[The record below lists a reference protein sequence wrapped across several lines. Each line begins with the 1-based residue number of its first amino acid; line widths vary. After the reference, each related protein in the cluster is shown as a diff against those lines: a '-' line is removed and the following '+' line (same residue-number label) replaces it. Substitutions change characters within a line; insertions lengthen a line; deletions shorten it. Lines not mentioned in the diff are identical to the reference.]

1 MFRKVQLMF
10 KALQQLGW
18 TELWPYL
25 RYRLQLASGWLRL
38 KTRPISYEKAAV
50 GSGDLS
56 LPLFPPPEINPYRR
70 LLAEDAEPLIWEA
83 DQIVDRQVRLFG
95 GKSYPLQLQPEGLL
109 QHWTRHTASQHHG
122 KDIKLIWEPARFGWA
137 VRLARAYLFSG
148 DHRYPA
154 AFWSFTEEFLRA
166 NPPNIGPNW
175 ASGQEVALRMMT
187 LAFSAGMMLDSPH
200 TTPARLELLK
210 GVTASHADRIAA
222 TLDYARA
229 QNNNHLISEAAGL
242 YTAAALL
249 PDHLRA
255 ERWRETGWRWLH
267 HALQTQIRPDGSY
280 VQHSTNYLRL
290 VLQIALF
297 IKRFAESMEQRFPEE
312 SSQRLAAA
320 AIWLGAL
327 TDQESGGVPNLGGND
342 GAYFLTLTND
352 SFSDFR
358 PVLQA
363 ARQAFL
369 AQVFKTPEEMSLW
382 LAGQADAA
390 LLENA
395 APDVLRLTAVDS
407 WAYLRAARFEHRPA
421 HADQL
426 HLDLWWRGINFAA
439 DPGVAH
445 YNADPPWDNPF
456 DTTAYHNT
464 LTIND
469 LPQMTKAGR
478 FLWLDWAQAEIL
490 DTNRDQHG
498 RLSWAVV
505 QHDGYRRLKI
515 IHRRAVSVQGD
526 LWMVRDQV
534 LPREGSQGSRA
545 PVEVR
550 LHWLLPDLEWEFNKG
565 VLRLTT
571 QFGDVSL
578 RFRCQE
584 GESRYSLVRAGEELL
599 GDDPADPVRGWFS
612 PTYAEKVPALSL
624 AVTVQAAPP
633 LTITTNWD
641 FPG

>member
-1 MFRKVQLMF
+1 MLKKLRLML
-10 KALQQLGW
+10 KTLQQLGW

-25 RYRLQLASGWLRL
+25 RYRMQLASGWLRL
-38 KTRPISYEKAAV
+38 KTRPVSYEKAAE
-50 GSGDLS
+50 GAGDLS
-56 LPLFPPPEINPYRR
+56 FPLFPAPEANAYRR
-70 LLAEDAEPLIWEA
+70 LLASDAKALLAEA
-83 DQIVDRQVRLFG
+83 DQIVDRQARLFG
-95 GKSYPLQLQPEGLL
+95 GKLFPLQLQPEGPL

-122 KDIKLIWEPARFGWA
+122 EDIKLIWEPARFGWA
-137 VRLARAYLFSG
+137 VTLARAYLFSA
-148 DHRYPA
+148 DERYPA
-154 AFWSFTEEFLRA
+154 AFWSFTDEFLQA

-175 ASGQEVALRMMT
+175 ASGQEVALRLMT
-187 LAFSAGMMLDSPH
+187 LAFSAGVMAGSQH
-200 TTPARLELLK
+200 TTPARLDLLR
-210 GVTASHADRIAA
+210 GVIASHADRITA

-249 PDHLRA
+249 PDHSRA
-255 ERWRETGWRWLH
+255 EYWRETGWRWLH
-267 HALQTQIRPDGSY
+267 HALQTQIRSDGSY

-297 IKRFAESMEQRFPEE
+297 INRIAESAGQSFPEE
-312 SSQRLAAA
+312 TSQRLAAA
-320 AIWLGAL
+320 ANWLGVL
-327 TDQESGGVPNLGGND
+327 IDPESGGVPNLGGND
-342 GAYFLTLTND
+342 GAYFFPLTND

-382 LAGQADAA
+382 LAGEVVASPV
-390 LLENA
+390 EPI
-395 APDVLRLTAVDS
+395 APGVLRLAAVDS

-439 DPGVAH
+439 DPGVVH
-445 YNADPPWDNPF
+445 YNADPPWDNPL
-456 DTTAYHNT
+456 DTSAYHNT
-464 LTIND
+464 LTINGQ
-469 LPQMTKAGR
+469 PQMTKAGR
-478 FLWLDWAQAEIL
+478 FLWLDWAQAEVL

-498 RLSWAVV
+498 LLSWAVV
-505 QHDGYRRLKI
+505 QHDGYRRVKL

-534 LPREGSQGSRA
+534 LPIEDRQDSRE

-550 LHWLLPDLEWEFNKG
+550 LHWLLPDLEWEFNNG

-571 QFGDVSL
+571 QSGDVSL

-599 GDDPADPVRGWFS
+599 RDALADPVRGWFS

-624 AVTVQAAPP
+624 AVTVQAVPP

-641 FPG
+641 FPD

>member
-1 MFRKVQLMF
+1 MLKKLRLML

-18 TELWPYL
+18 TEIWPYL

-38 KTRPISYEKAAV
+38 KTNPITYEKASEDA
-50 GSGDLS
+50 GDLK
-56 LPLFPPPEINPYRR
+56 LPLFPLPEVNAYRS
-70 LLAEDAEPLIWEA
+70 LLGADSETMLREA
-83 DQIVDRQVRLFG
+83 DQIVGRQARLFG
-95 GKSYPLQLQPEGLL
+95 GKLFPLQLQPEGPL
-109 QHWTRHTASQHHG
+109 QHWNRHTASQHHG
-122 KDIKLIWEPARFGWA
+122 EDIKLIWEPARFGWA
-137 VRLARAYLFSG
+137 VTLARAYLFSA
-148 DHRYPA
+148 DERYPA
-154 AFWSFTEEFLRA
+154 AFWNFTEEFLQA

-175 ASGQEVALRMMT
+175 ASGQEVALRLMT
-187 LAFSAGMMLDSPH
+187 LALSVGVMLDSEH
-200 TTPARLELLK
+200 TTSARLELLK
-210 GVTASHADRIAA
+210 GVTASHAERISA

-242 YTAAALL
+242 YTAATLL
-249 PDHLRA
+249 PDHPRA
-255 ERWRETGWRWLH
+255 EKWRETGWLWLH

-297 IKRFAESMEQRFPEE
+297 IRRFAESAEQHFPEE

-320 AIWLGAL
+320 ASWLGAL
-327 TDQESGGVPNLGGND
+327 TDRESGGVPNLGGND
-342 GAYFLTLTND
+342 GAYFLPLTNRP
-352 SFSDFR
+352 FADFR

-369 AQVFKTPEEMSLW
+369 GQSFKTLVEMSLW
-382 LAGQADAA
+382 LGGQAAA
-390 LLENA
+390 NPEESTD
-395 APDVLRLTAVDS
+395 PDVLRLTAVDS
-407 WAYLRAARFEHRPA
+407 WAYLRAARYEHRPA

-439 DPGVAH
+439 DPGVH
-445 YNADPPWDNPF
+445 QYNADPPWDNPL
-456 DTTAYHNT
+456 DTTACHNT
-464 LTIND
+464 LTINGQ
-469 LPQMTKAGR
+469 PQMTKAGR
-478 FLWLDWAQAEIL
+478 FLWLDWAQAEVL

-498 RLSWAVV
+498 LLSWAVA
-505 QHDGYRRLKI
+505 QHDGYRCFKL

-534 LPREGSQGSRA
+534 LPVDESAGSRA
-545 PVEVR
+545 PVEIR
-550 LHWLLPDLEWEFNKG
+550 LHWLLPDFEWDFNNG

-571 QFGDVSL
+571 QSGDVSL

-584 GESRYSLVRAGEELL
+584 GESSYSLVRAGEELL
-599 GDDPADPVRGWFS
+599 GDSPANPVRGWFS

-624 AVTVQAAPP
+624 AVTVQAVPP